1 MNTLTPVSRYG
12 AGSSPLPSRERGSHC
27 KELNM
32 PVIDHSTQRLSEP
45 TDKVSSR
52 GMITEEHGA
61 ESLSIREIVI
71 EPGYRGRLHTHDTD
85 EAVMVVEG
93 SIQFIVGD
101 EVRTVRSGYS
111 MLAPPGVAHKLV
123 NNTWVSARM
132 LVIRPTTEQSTTHLE

>member
-1 MNTLTPVSRYG
+1 
-12 AGSSPLPSRERGSHC
+12 
-27 KELNM
+27 M
-32 PVIDHSTQRLSEP
+32 PVIDHSTQRLSAQAG
-45 TDKVSSR
+45 KVSSR

-61 ESLSIREIVI
+61 ESLSVREIVV
-71 EPGYRGRLHTHDTD
+71 EPGYSGRLHTHDTD

-132 LVIRPTTEQSTTHLE
+132 LIIRPTTEQQADYLE

>member
-1 MNTLTPVSRYG
+1 
-12 AGSSPLPSRERGSHC
+12 
-27 KELNM
+27 M
-32 PVIDHSTQRLSEP
+32 PVIDHSAQRLSAS
-45 TDKVSSR
+45 TNKVSSR

-61 ESLSIREIVI
+61 ESLSVSEIVV

-101 EVRTVRSGYS
+101 ETQTVRSGYS

-132 LVIRPTTEQSTTHLE
+132 LVIRPTAEHRTSHLE

>member
-1 MNTLTPVSRYG
+1 MDSRFHG
-12 AGSSPLPSRERGSHC
+12 NDDRVLRDLS
-27 KELNM
+27 M
-32 PVIDHSTQRLSEP
+32 PVIDHSTQRMPAP
-45 TDKVSSR
+45 TDKVGSR

-61 ESLSIREIVI
+61 ESLSVREIVV

-132 LVIRPTTEQSTTHLE
+132 LVIRPTTEQQADYLE

>member
-1 MNTLTPVSRYG
+1 
-12 AGSSPLPSRERGSHC
+12 
-27 KELNM
+27 M
-32 PVIDHSTQRLSEP
+32 PVIDHSTQRLSAP

-61 ESLSIREIVI
+61 ESMSVREIVI
-71 EPGYRGRLHTHDTD
+71 EPGYSGRLHTHDTD

-101 EVRTVRSGYS
+101 EVQTVRSGYS
-111 MLAPPGVAHKLV
+111 MLAPPGVSHKLV

-132 LVIRPTTEQSTTHLE
+132 LVIRPTTEHNTTHLE

>member
-1 MNTLTPVSRYG
+1 
-12 AGSSPLPSRERGSHC
+12 
-27 KELNM
+27 M
-32 PVIDHSTQRLSEP
+32 PVIDHSTQRMPAP

-52 GMITEEHGA
+52 GMITDEHGA
-61 ESLSIREIVI
+61 ESLSVREVVV

-101 EVRTVRSGYS
+101 EVQTVRSGYS

-132 LVIRPTTEQSTTHLE
+132 LVIRPTTEHETTHIE